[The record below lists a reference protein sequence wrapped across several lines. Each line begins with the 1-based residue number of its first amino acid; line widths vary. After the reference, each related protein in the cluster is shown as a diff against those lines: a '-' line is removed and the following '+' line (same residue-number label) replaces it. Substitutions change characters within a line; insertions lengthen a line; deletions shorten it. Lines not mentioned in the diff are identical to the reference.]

1 MISKFILP
9 LLGIGLSISVSAQKQ
24 GCIND
29 FNYLVNKIKADYP
42 GYNDKVTIN
51 TGKDLVELE
60 LKLRNKI
67 TEHSDSC
74 GKYLDDYV
82 SWFKDG
88 HLNVI
93 HILNKN
99 QSITDSNEKPMRKF
113 AALNNDSIAV
123 LSKKKNTIEG
133 IWISSRGKIAIK
145 KMPDENKYYGVVIKY
160 EGYEQ
165 HQIIY
170 DFTPYNEHQFML
182 RIYSCTDN
190 SMPDRNM
197 AYLLFDDKVLEMS
210 DDNRFVRQSA
220 SAVYDNAFL
229 ASIRMQYTKTLNY
242 YPVATYLD
250 DSTYFLRI
258 TSFLDNQA
266 ETLIKPHWKEI
277 MARPNLIIDIR
288 NNTGGLDDYF
298 YILLSLLYTNPYEK
312 KGIEWYASEGNIK
325 SFEETVKTGDVRDG
339 EKGITWMKEL
349 IKAMKT
355 NVGGFV
361 IHPMMGGDSIIKED
375 TIYPYPKRVG
385 IIINERNA
393 SAAEQFLLRAKE
405 SKKVIL
411 FGNRN
416 TKGVLDYSNC
426 DVEDFPSGN
435 YQLKWPQSRS
445 RRLPEHPI
453 DNIGIAPDVVI
464 PFPEIVQLYERID
477 DWVNF
482 VKEYLEAMDEK
493 E

>member
-1 MISKFILP
+1 M
-9 LLGIGLSISVSAQKQ
+9 
-24 GCIND
+24 
-29 FNYLVNKIKADYP
+29 
-42 GYNDKVTIN
+42 
-51 TGKDLVELE
+51 
-60 LKLRNKI
+60 
-67 TEHSDSC
+67 
-74 GKYLDDYV
+74 
-82 SWFKDG
+82 
-88 HLNVI
+88 
-93 HILNKN
+93 
-99 QSITDSNEKPMRKF
+99 
-113 AALNNDSIAV
+113 
-123 LSKKKNTIEG
+123 
-133 IWISSRGKIAIK
+133 
-145 KMPDENKYYGVVIKY
+145 
-160 EGYEQ
+160 
-165 HQIIY
+165 
-170 DFTPYNEHQFML
+170 
-182 RIYSCTDN
+182 
-190 SMPDRNM
+190 
-197 AYLLFDDKVLEMS
+197 
-210 DDNRFVRQSA
+210 
-220 SAVYDNAFL
+220 
-229 ASIRMQYTKTLNY
+229 
-242 YPVATYLD
+242 
-250 DSTYFLRI
+250 
-258 TSFLDNQA
+258 
-266 ETLIKPHWKEI
+266 
-277 MARPNLIIDIR
+277 
-288 NNTGGLDDYF
+288 
-298 YILLSLLYTNPYEK
+298 
-312 KGIEWYASEGNIK
+312 K
-325 SFEETVKTGDVRDG
+325 SGDVRDG

-464 PFPEIVQLYERID
+464 PFPEIVQLYERLD
-477 DWVNF
+477 DWVYF